1 LNPLRPP
8 VCWNFFEDCTE
19 EEKTQ
24 HLLRANANPIASG
37 NKCYED
43 GRVEKILENIETIGH
58 NLKSHEHMNW
68 DRLKKHILEIF
79 NEEYKEYK
87 KSLEDAN

>member
-1 LNPLRPP
+1 MRPP
-8 VCWNFFEDCTE
+8 FCWNFFEDCSE
-19 EEKTQ
+19 EEKAA
-24 HLLRANANPIASG
+24 HLLRANANPVS

-43 GRVEKILENIETIGH
+43 GRVERILENIEEIGM
-58 NLKSHEHMNW
+58 NLKNHEETNW
-68 DRLKKHILEIF
+68 GRLKKHILEIF

>member
-1 LNPLRPP
+1 M
-8 VCWNFFEDCTE
+8 
-19 EEKTQ
+19 
-24 HLLRANANPIASG
+24 ANLAVVVSGSAIGAEGVSELADIASLVAAG
-37 NKCYED
+37 GYED